1 MRSQIS
7 GSIEEVGPS
16 SPEETADAA
25 RYERS
30 VEEDSAE
37 ECFKVVGIRGGF
49 KEYKTGRWGL
59 MMR

>member
-7 GSIEEVGPS
+7 GPIEEAGS
-16 SPEETADAA
+16 SPKETADAA

-37 ECFKVVGIRGGF
+37 ECFKAVGIRGGF
-49 KEYKTGRWGL
+49 KEYKGRWG
-59 MMR
+59 